1 MTRELVDKLH
11 REGFRVRA
19 WGVTNEELMRNVV
32 DCGGDGMT
40 VNFPDKLV
48 AYRAREKSVD

>member
-1 MTRELVDKLH
+1 VAT
-11 REGFRVRA
+11 FA
-19 WGVTNEELMRNVV
+19 IANEDR
-32 DCGGDGMT
+32 GGDGMT